1 MVKSILFLDDLDTAN
16 DGLTI
21 LAGFV
26 VNVVNKIGSYKFD
39 TGRPRTDIELL
50 RLSILHS
57 SRKSWNAHRA
67 GETKTT

>member
-26 VNVVNKIGSYKFD
+26 VNVVNKIGSYKLD
-39 TGRPRTDIELL
+39 TGG
-50 RLSILHS
+50 S
-57 SRKSWNAHRA
+57 
-67 GETKTT
+67 